1 MAKLSLKQ
9 KSCIAVAAALVIVGG
24 SAVYARTVPGWD
36 EPWDPPNY
44 YSPTSI
50 SWADTNNPSFFY
62 RDLGWQGGSV
72 LDPKRLAQW
81 VTTVSQCVSWLSNA
95 ENILELK
102 IINSLPISADIFNK
116 DQQMLRKTQ
125 TITEETYR
133 ISQGQG
139 IFGSEDFRKS
149 NRWNED
155 EYEYNADRQAQAVE
169 NATARIAETS
179 AAAIADTEEINRQL
193 DELLQQVA
201 EAKGEREL
209 AQINM
214 QIQALKEAIWARR
227 NALITNFANMN
238 SITETVKN
246 NKLLNDSRQI
256 REAKLNIQD
265 PYNRSEHQEKL
276 VPKPEPI
283 GFVKFED

>member
-1 MAKLSLKQ
+1 MAKLSLKK

-36 EPWDPPNY
+36 EPWDPPTY

-214 QIQALKEAIWARR
+214 QIQALKDAVWARR
-227 NALITNFANMN
+227 NALMVNLANMR
-238 SITETVKN
+238 SVTETVKN
-246 NKLLNDSRQI
+246 NELLNTARQI

>member
-1 MAKLSLKQ
+1 MAKLSLKK

-193 DELLQQVA
+193 DALLQQAA

-214 QIQALKEAIWARR
+214 QIQALKEAVWARR

>member
-116 DQQMLRKTQ
+116 DQQMLKKTQ
-125 TITEETYR
+125 TITAEAYKR
-133 ISQGQG
+133 SQGQG

-193 DELLQQVA
+193 DELLQQAA

-214 QIQALKEAIWARR
+214 QIQALKDAVWARR
-227 NALITNFANMN
+227 NALMANLANMR
-238 SITETVKN
+238 SVTETVKN
-246 NKLLNDSRQI
+246 NELLNTARQI

>member
-1 MAKLSLKQ
+1 MAKLSLKK

-116 DQQMLRKTQ
+116 DQQMLKKTQ
-125 TITEETYR
+125 TITAEAYKR
-133 ISQGQG
+133 SQGQG

-155 EYEYNADRQAQAVE
+155 EYEYSADKQAQAVE
-169 NATARIAETS
+169 NATAKIAETS

-193 DELLQQVA
+193 DALLQQAA

-214 QIQALKEAIWARR
+214 QIQALKEAVWTRR

>member
-1 MAKLSLKQ
+1 MAKLSLKK
-9 KSCIAVAAALVIVGG
+9 KSCIAVAAALVIIGG
-24 SAVYARTVPGWD
+24 SAVYARTIPGWD

-102 IINSLPISADIFNK
+102 IINSLPLSADIFIK
-116 DQQMLRKTQ
+116 DQQMLKKTQ
-125 TITEETYR
+125 IITVETYNR
-133 ISQGQG
+133 SQGKG

-155 EYEYNADRQAQAVE
+155 EYEYSADKQAQAIE
-169 NATARIAETS
+169 NATAQIAEAS
-179 AAAIADTEEINRQL
+179 AAVIADTEEINRQL
-193 DELLQQVA
+193 DALLQQAA

-214 QIQALKEAIWARR
+214 QIQALKEAVWARR

>member
-1 MAKLSLKQ
+1 MAKLSLKK

-193 DELLQQVA
+193 DELLQQAA

-209 AQINM
+209 AQINI
-214 QIQALKEAIWARR
+214 QIQALKDAVWARR
-227 NALITNFANMN
+227 NALMVNLANMR
-238 SITETVKN
+238 SVTETVKN
-246 NKLLNDSRQI
+246 NELLNTARQI

>member
-1 MAKLSLKQ
+1 MAKLSLKK
-9 KSCIAVAAALVIVGG
+9 KSCIAVAAASVIVGG

-81 VTTVSQCVSWLSNA
+81 ATTVSQCVSWLSNA

-102 IINSLPISADIFNK
+102 IINSLPLSADIFNK
-116 DQQMLRKTQ
+116 DQQMLKKTQ
-125 TITEETYR
+125 TITVETYNR
-133 ISQGQG
+133 SQGQG

-155 EYEYNADRQAQAVE
+155 EYEYSADKQAQAVE
-169 NATARIAETS
+169 NATAQIAEAS

-193 DELLQQVA
+193 DALLQQAA

>member
-1 MAKLSLKQ
+1 MAKLSLKK

-24 SAVYARTVPGWD
+24 SAVYARTVPGWH

-81 VTTVSQCVSWLSNA
+81 VTTVSQCVSWISNA

-214 QIQALKEAIWARR
+214 QIQALKDAVWARR
-227 NALITNFANMN
+227 NALMANLANMR
-238 SITETVKN
+238 SVTETVKN
-246 NKLLNDSRQI
+246 NELLNTARQI

>member
-116 DQQMLRKTQ
+116 DQQMLKKTQ
-125 TITEETYR
+125 TITAEAYKR
-133 ISQGQG
+133 SQGQG

-214 QIQALKEAIWARR
+214 QIQALKDAVWARR
-227 NALITNFANMN
+227 NALMANLANMR
-238 SITETVKN
+238 SVTETVKN
-246 NKLLNDSRQI
+246 NELLNTARQI

>member
-125 TITEETYR
+125 TITAEAYKR
-133 ISQGQG
+133 SQGQG

-155 EYEYNADRQAQAVE
+155 EYEYSADKQAQAVE
-169 NATARIAETS
+169 NATAKIAETS

-193 DELLQQVA
+193 DALLPQAA

>member
-1 MAKLSLKQ
+1 MVKLSIK
-9 KSCIAVAAALVIVGG
+9 KKRCIAVAASLAVIGG
-24 SAVYARTVPGWD
+24 SAVYARTIPGWD
-36 EPWDPPNY
+36 EPWDPSNY

-72 LDPKRLAQW
+72 LDPRRLAQW

-116 DQQMLRKTQ
+116 DQQMLKKTQ
-125 TITEETYR
+125 TITAEAYKR
-133 ISQGQG
+133 SQGQG

-155 EYEYNADRQAQAVE
+155 EYEYSADKQAQAVE
-169 NATARIAETS
+169 NATAKIAETS

-193 DELLQQVA
+193 DALLQQAA

>member
-1 MAKLSLKQ
+1 MAKLSLKK

-116 DQQMLRKTQ
+116 DQQMLKKTQ
-125 TITEETYR
+125 TITAEAYKR
-133 ISQGQG
+133 SQGQG

-214 QIQALKEAIWARR
+214 QIQALKDAVWARR
-227 NALITNFANMN
+227 NALMANLANMR
-238 SITETVKN
+238 SVTETVKN
-246 NKLLNDSRQI
+246 NELLNTARQI

>member
-116 DQQMLRKTQ
+116 DQQMLKKTQ
-125 TITEETYR
+125 TITAEAYKR
-133 ISQGQG
+133 SQGQG

-193 DELLQQVA
+193 DELLQQAA

>member
-1 MAKLSLKQ
+1 MAKLSLKK

-72 LDPKRLAQW
+72 LDPKRLVQW

-116 DQQMLRKTQ
+116 DQQMLKKTQ
-125 TITEETYR
+125 TITAEAYKR
-133 ISQGQG
+133 SQGQG

-155 EYEYNADRQAQAVE
+155 EYEYSADKQAQAVE
-169 NATARIAETS
+169 NATAKIAETS

-193 DELLQQVA
+193 DALLQQAA

>member
-1 MAKLSLKQ
+1 MVKLSIK
-9 KSCIAVAAALVIVGG
+9 KKRCIAVAASLAVIGG
-24 SAVYARTVPGWD
+24 SAVYARTIPGWD

-72 LDPKRLAQW
+72 LDPRRLAQW
-81 VTTVSQCVSWLSNA
+81 VTAVSQCVSWLSNA
-95 ENILELK
+95 ESILELK
-102 IINSLPISADIFNK
+102 IINSLPLSADIFNN
-116 DQQMLRKTQ
+116 DQQMLKKTQ
-125 TITEETYR
+125 TVTEETYR

-193 DELLQQVA
+193 DELLQQAA

-214 QIQALKEAIWARR
+214 QIQALKDAVWARR
-227 NALITNFANMN
+227 NALMANLANMR
-238 SITETVKN
+238 SVTETVKN
-246 NKLLNDSRQI
+246 NELLNTARQI

>member
-1 MAKLSLKQ
+1 MVKLSIK
-9 KSCIAVAAALVIVGG
+9 KKRCIAVAASLAVIGG
-24 SAVYARTVPGWD
+24 SAVYARTIPGWD

-72 LDPKRLAQW
+72 LDPRRLAQW
-81 VTTVSQCVSWLSNA
+81 VTAVSQCVSWLSNA
-95 ENILELK
+95 ESILELK
-102 IINSLPISADIFNK
+102 IINSLPLSADIFNS

-155 EYEYNADRQAQAVE
+155 EYEYNADRQAKAVE

-193 DELLQQVA
+193 DELLQQA
-201 EAKGEREL
+201 TEAKGEREL

-214 QIQALKEAIWARR
+214 QIQALKEAVWARR

>member
-1 MAKLSLKQ
+1 MVKLSIKT
-9 KSCIAVAAALVIVGG
+9 KRCIAVAASLAVIGG
-24 SAVYARTVPGWD
+24 SAVYARTIPGWD

-72 LDPKRLAQW
+72 LDPRRLAQW
-81 VTTVSQCVSWLSNA
+81 VTAVSQCVSWLSNA
-95 ENILELK
+95 ESILELK
-102 IINSLPISADIFNK
+102 IINSLPLSADIFNS
-116 DQQMLRKTQ
+116 DQQMLKKTQ
-125 TITEETYR
+125 TVTEETYR

-193 DELLQQVA
+193 DELLQQAA

-214 QIQALKEAIWARR
+214 QIQALKDAVWARR
-227 NALITNFANMN
+227 NALMANLANMR
-238 SITETVKN
+238 SVTETVKN
-246 NKLLNDSRQI
+246 NELLNTARQI

-265 PYNRSEHQEKL
+265 PYTRSEHQEKL

>member
-1 MAKLSLKQ
+1 MAKLSLKK

-116 DQQMLRKTQ
+116 DQQMLKKTQ
-125 TITEETYR
+125 TITAEAYKR
-133 ISQGQG
+133 SQGQG

-155 EYEYNADRQAQAVE
+155 EYEYSADKQAQAVE
-169 NATARIAETS
+169 NATAKIAETS

-193 DELLQQVA
+193 DALLQQAA

-214 QIQALKEAIWARR
+214 QIQALKDAVWARR
-227 NALITNFANMN
+227 NALMANLANMR
-238 SITETVKN
+238 SVTETVKN
-246 NKLLNDSRQI
+246 NELLNTARQI

-276 VPKPEPI
+276 VPKPEAK
-283 GFVKFED
+283 GFVKFKE

>member
-1 MAKLSLKQ
+1 MAKLSLKK

-116 DQQMLRKTQ
+116 DQQMLKKTQ
-125 TITEETYR
+125 TITAEAYKR
-133 ISQGQG
+133 SQGQG

-155 EYEYNADRQAQAVE
+155 EYEYSADKQAQAVE
-169 NATARIAETS
+169 NATAKIAETS

-193 DELLQQVA
+193 DALLQQAA

-214 QIQALKEAIWARR
+214 QIQALKEAVWARR

-265 PYNRSEHQEKL
+265 
-276 VPKPEPI
+276 
-283 GFVKFED
+283 

>member
-1 MAKLSLKQ
+1 MAKLSLKK

-102 IINSLPISADIFNK
+102 IINSLPISADIFKK
-116 DQQMLRKTQ
+116 DQQMLKKTQ
-125 TITEETYR
+125 TITAEAYKR
-133 ISQGQG
+133 SQGQG

-155 EYEYNADRQAQAVE
+155 EYEYSADKQAQAVE
-169 NATARIAETS
+169 NATAKIAETS

-193 DELLQQVA
+193 DALLQQAA

-214 QIQALKEAIWARR
+214 QIQALKEAVWARR

>member
-116 DQQMLRKTQ
+116 DQQMLKKTQ
-125 TITEETYR
+125 TITAEAYKR
-133 ISQGQG
+133 SQGQG

-193 DELLQQVA
+193 DELLQQAA

-265 PYNRSEHQEKL
+265 PYNRSEHQKKL

>member
-1 MAKLSLKQ
+1 M
-9 KSCIAVAAALVIVGG
+9 CI
-24 SAVYARTVPGWD
+24 
-36 EPWDPPNY
+36 
-44 YSPTSI
+44 
-50 SWADTNNPSFFY
+50 
-62 RDLGWQGGSV
+62 RD
-72 LDPKRLAQW
+72 RY
-81 VTTVSQCVSWLSNA
+81 
-95 ENILELK
+95 EY
-102 IINSLPISADIFNK
+102 SADK
-116 DQQMLRKTQ
+116 
-125 TITEETYR
+125 
-133 ISQGQG
+133 
-139 IFGSEDFRKS
+139 
-149 NRWNED
+149 
-155 EYEYNADRQAQAVE
+155 QAQAVE
-169 NATARIAETS
+169 NATAQIAEAS

-193 DELLQQVA
+193 DALLQQAA

-209 AQINM
+209 SQINM
-214 QIQALKEAIWARR
+214 QIQALKEAVWARR

>member
-1 MAKLSLKQ
+1 MAKLSLKK

-116 DQQMLRKTQ
+116 DQQMLKKTQ
-125 TITEETYR
+125 TITAEAYKR
-133 ISQGQG
+133 SQGQG

-155 EYEYNADRQAQAVE
+155 EYEYSADKQAQAVE
-169 NATARIAETS
+169 NATAKIAETS
-179 AAAIADTEEINRQL
+179 AAAIADTEESNRQL
-193 DELLQQVA
+193 DALLQQAA

-214 QIQALKEAIWARR
+214 QIQALKEAVWARR

>member
-1 MAKLSLKQ
+1 MVKLSIK
-9 KSCIAVAAALVIVGG
+9 KKRCIAVAASLAVIGG
-24 SAVYARTVPGWD
+24 SAVYARTIPGWD

-72 LDPKRLAQW
+72 LDPRRLAQW
-81 VTTVSQCVSWLSNA
+81 VTAVSQCVSWLSNA
-95 ENILELK
+95 ESILELK
-102 IINSLPISADIFNK
+102 IINSLPLSADIFNS
-116 DQQMLRKTQ
+116 DQQMLKKTQ
-125 TITEETYR
+125 TVTEETYR

-193 DELLQQVA
+193 DELLQQAA

-214 QIQALKEAIWARR
+214 QIQALKDAVWARR
-227 NALITNFANMN
+227 NALMANLANMR
-238 SITETVKN
+238 SVTETVKN
-246 NKLLNDSRQI
+246 NELLNTARQI

-276 VPKPEPI
+276 VLKQEPI

>member
-1 MAKLSLKQ
+1 M
-9 KSCIAVAAALVIVGG
+9 
-24 SAVYARTVPGWD
+24 
-36 EPWDPPNY
+36 
-44 YSPTSI
+44 
-50 SWADTNNPSFFY
+50 
-62 RDLGWQGGSV
+62 

-116 DQQMLRKTQ
+116 DQQMLKKTQ
-125 TITEETYR
+125 TITAEAYKR
-133 ISQGQG
+133 SQGQG

-149 NRWNED
+149 NRGNED
-155 EYEYNADRQAQAVE
+155 EYEYSADKQAQAVE
-169 NATARIAETS
+169 NATAKIAETS

-193 DELLQQVA
+193 DALLQQVA

>member
-1 MAKLSLKQ
+1 MAKLSLKK

-116 DQQMLRKTQ
+116 DQQMLKKTQ
-125 TITEETYR
+125 TITAEAYKR
-133 ISQGQG
+133 SQGHG

-155 EYEYNADRQAQAVE
+155 EYEYSADKQAQAVE
-169 NATARIAETS
+169 NATAKIAETS

-193 DELLQQVA
+193 DALLQQAA

-214 QIQALKEAIWARR
+214 QIQALKDAVWARR
-227 NALITNFANMN
+227 NALMANLANMR
-238 SITETVKN
+238 SVTETVKN
-246 NKLLNDSRQI
+246 NELLNTARQI

>member
-1 MAKLSLKQ
+1 MAKLSLKK
-9 KSCIAVAAALVIVGG
+9 KSCIAVAAALVIIGG
-24 SAVYARTVPGWD
+24 GAVYARTVPGWD

-81 VTTVSQCVSWLSNA
+81 ATTVSQCVSWLSNA

-102 IINSLPISADIFNK
+102 IINSLPLSADIFNK
-116 DQQMLRKTQ
+116 DQQMLKKTQ
-125 TITEETYR
+125 TITVETYNR
-133 ISQGQG
+133 SQGQG

-155 EYEYNADRQAQAVE
+155 EYEYSADKQAQAVE
-169 NATARIAETS
+169 NATAQIAEAS

-193 DELLQQVA
+193 DALLQQAA

-209 AQINM
+209 SQINM
-214 QIQALKEAIWARR
+214 QIQALKEAVWARR

>member
-1 MAKLSLKQ
+1 MAKLSLKK

-193 DELLQQVA
+193 DALLQQAA

>member
-1 MAKLSLKQ
+1 MAKLSLK
-9 KSCIAVAAALVIVGG
+9 KRSCIAVAAALVIIGG
-24 SAVYARTVPGWD
+24 SAVYARTIPGWD

-102 IINSLPISADIFNK
+102 IINSLPLSADIFIK
-116 DQQMLRKTQ
+116 DQQMLKKTQ

-193 DELLQQVA
+193 DELLQQAA

-214 QIQALKEAIWARR
+214 QIQALKEAVWARR

>member
-1 MAKLSLKQ
+1 MVKLSIK
-9 KSCIAVAAALVIVGG
+9 KKRCIAVAASLAVIGG
-24 SAVYARTVPGWD
+24 SAVYARTIPGWD

-72 LDPKRLAQW
+72 LDPRRLAQW
-81 VTTVSQCVSWLSNA
+81 VTAVSQCVSWLSNA
-95 ENILELK
+95 ESILELK
-102 IINSLPISADIFNK
+102 IINSLPLSADIFNS

-193 DELLQQVA
+193 DALLQQAA

-214 QIQALKEAIWARR
+214 QIQALKEAVWARR

>member
-1 MAKLSLKQ
+1 MAKLSLK
-9 KSCIAVAAALVIVGG
+9 KRSCIAVAAALVIIGG
-24 SAVYARTVPGWD
+24 SAVYARTIPGWD

-102 IINSLPISADIFNK
+102 IINSLPLSADIFSK
-116 DQQMLRKTQ
+116 DQQMLKKTQ
-125 TITEETYR
+125 IITVETYNR
-133 ISQGQG
+133 SLGKG

-155 EYEYNADRQAQAVE
+155 EYEYSADKQAQAIE
-169 NATARIAETS
+169 NATAQIAEAS

-193 DELLQQVA
+193 DALLQQAA

-214 QIQALKEAIWARR
+214 QIQALKEAVWARR
-227 NALITNFANMN
+227 NALITNFANMK

>member
-1 MAKLSLKQ
+1 MAKLSLKK

-36 EPWDPPNY
+36 KPWDPPNY

-116 DQQMLRKTQ
+116 DQQMLKKTQ
-125 TITEETYR
+125 TITAEAYKR
-133 ISQGQG
+133 SQGQG

-155 EYEYNADRQAQAVE
+155 EYEYSADKQAQAVE
-169 NATARIAETS
+169 NATAKIAETS

-193 DELLQQVA
+193 DALLQQAA

>member
-1 MAKLSLKQ
+1 MAKLSLKK

-50 SWADTNNPSFFY
+50 SWADTNNPSSFY

-116 DQQMLRKTQ
+116 DQQMLKKTQ
-125 TITEETYR
+125 TITAEAYKR
-133 ISQGQG
+133 SQGQG

-155 EYEYNADRQAQAVE
+155 EYEYSADKQAQAVE
-169 NATARIAETS
+169 NATAKIAETS

-193 DELLQQVA
+193 DALLQQAA

>member
-1 MAKLSLKQ
+1 MAKLSLKK

-116 DQQMLRKTQ
+116 DQQMLKKTQ
-125 TITEETYR
+125 TITAEAYKR
-133 ISQGQG
+133 SQGQG

-155 EYEYNADRQAQAVE
+155 EYEYSADKQAQAVE
-169 NATARIAETS
+169 NATAKIAETS

-193 DELLQQVA
+193 DALLQQAA

-214 QIQALKEAIWARR
+214 QIQALKEAVWARR

-246 NKLLNDSRQI
+246 NKLLKDSRQI

>member
-1 MAKLSLKQ
+1 MAKLSLKK

-116 DQQMLRKTQ
+116 DQQMLKKTQ
-125 TITEETYR
+125 TITAEAYKR
-133 ISQGQG
+133 SQGQG

-193 DELLQQVA
+193 DALLQQAA

-214 QIQALKEAIWARR
+214 QIQALKEAVWARR

>member
-1 MAKLSLKQ
+1 MAKLSLKK

-116 DQQMLRKTQ
+116 DQQMLKKTQ
-125 TITEETYR
+125 TITAEAYKS
-133 ISQGQG
+133 SQGQG

-155 EYEYNADRQAQAVE
+155 EYEYSADKQAQAVE
-169 NATARIAETS
+169 NATAKIAETS

-193 DELLQQVA
+193 DALLQQAA